1 MSENLFEWIGYAASL
16 IVAISLVMSS
26 IVKFRWINLLGSA
39 LFAAY
44 GFLIQ
49 AWPVCF
55 FNSAIVFINLYFL
68 YKIYSR
74 KDEFKIIKTS
84 DKESLLHE
92 FVNFNK
98 KEIEKISPD
107 FDFNLSDKEYN
118 YFITRNMVLV
128 GLFLAHKESSR
139 ILCIDLDFVTPQY
152 RDFKNGAFLYNSL
165 QSSFEKSGIDTIKA
179 IAKTNAHANYLKEMG
194 FKSEDN
200 HQFTKHI

>member
-68 YKIYSR
+68 YKIYA
-74 KDEFKIIKTS
+74 KNDEFKIIKTS

-107 FDFNLSDKEYN
+107 FDFNLSKKEYN
-118 YFITRNMVLV
+118 YFITRNMALV
-128 GLFLAHKESSR
+128 GLFLAKKESDNVLR
-139 ILCIDLDFVTPQY
+139 VGLDFVTPQY

-179 IAKTNAHANYLKEMG
+179 IAKTDAHANYLKAMG

>member
-55 FNSAIVFINLYFL
+55 FNTAIVFINLYFL
-68 YKIYSR
+68 YKIYAK
-74 KDEFKIIKTS
+74 KDEFKIIETS
-84 DKESLLHE
+84 DKELLLHE

-118 YFITRNMVLV
+118 YFITRNMALV
-128 GLFLAHKESSR
+128 GLFLAHLESDTV
-139 ILCIDLDFVTPQY
+139 LKIDLDFVTPQY

-179 IAKTNAHANYLKEMG
+179 IAKTEAHANYLKEMG
-194 FKSEDN
+194 FKNEDN

>member
-68 YKIYSR
+68 YKIYSK
-74 KDEFKIIKTS
+74 KDEFKIIDTS
-84 DKESLLHE
+84 EKESLLHE

-118 YFITRNMVLV
+118 YFITRNMALV
-128 GLFLAHKESSR
+128 GLFLAHKESDEN
-139 ILCIDLDFVTPQY
+139 LKVDLDFVTPQY
-152 RDFKNGAFLYNSL
+152 RDFKNGSFLYQFL
-165 QSSFEKSGIDTIKA
+165 GETFQKSGIKTLN
-179 IAKTNAHANYLKEMG
+179 AKGKTPAHIQYLKEMG
-194 FKSEDN
+194 FKNNGTDVFVR
-200 HQFTKHI
+200 QI

>member
-55 FNSAIVFINLYFL
+55 FNTAIVFINLYFL
-68 YKIYSR
+68 YKIYAK
-74 KDEFKIIKTS
+74 KDEFKIIETS
-84 DKESLLHE
+84 DKELLLHE

-118 YFITRNMVLV
+118 YFITRNMALV
-128 GLFLAHKESSR
+128 GLFLAHLESDTV
-139 ILCIDLDFVTPQY
+139 LKIDLDFVTPQY

-179 IAKTNAHANYLKEMG
+179 IAKTEAHANYLKEMG

>member
-55 FNSAIVFINLYFL
+55 FNTAIVFINLYFL
-68 YKIYSR
+68 CKIYSK

-84 DKESLLHE
+84 EEESILRE
-92 FVNFNK
+92 FINFNK

-107 FDFNLSDKEYN
+107 FEFNLDGKEYN
-118 YFITRNMVLV
+118 YFITRNMYLV
-128 GLFLAHKESSR
+128 GLFLAHKESDA
-139 ILCIDLDFVTPQY
+139 ILKIDLDFVTPQY
-152 RDFKNGAFLYNSL
+152 RDFKNGEHLYASL
-165 QSSFEKSGIDTIKA
+165 KNTLIDSGIKILKA
-179 IAKTNAHANYLKEMG
+179 TAKTSEHKQYLKEMG
-194 FKSEDN
+194 FISTGNEVFVK
-200 HQFTKHI
+200 QI

>member
-55 FNSAIVFINLYFL
+55 FNTAIVFINLYFL
-68 YKIYSR
+68 YKIYSK

-84 DKESLLHE
+84 DNESLLHE

-107 FDFNLSDKEYN
+107 FDFNLSNKEYN
-118 YFITRNMVLV
+118 YFITRNMALV
-128 GLFLAHKESSR
+128 GLFLAHKESDGVLS
-139 ILCIDLDFVTPQY
+139 IDLDYVTPQY
-152 RDFKNGAFLYNSL
+152 RDFKNGSFLYQFL
-165 QSSFEKSGIDTIKA
+165 TGTFQKSGIKTLNA
-179 IAKTNAHANYLKEMG
+179 IGKTSAHQQYLKEMG
-194 FKSEDN
+194 FKNSGTDVFVK
-200 HQFTKHI
+200 QI

>member
-1 MSENLFEWIGYAASL
+1 MSENLFEWVGYAASL

-39 LFAAY
+39 LFAVY

-68 YKIYSR
+68 YKIYSK

-107 FDFNLSDKEYN
+107 FDFNLSNKEYN
-118 YFITRNMVLV
+118 YLITRNMALV
-128 GLFLAHKESSR
+128 GLFLAHKESDGVLS
-139 ILCIDLDFVTPQY
+139 IDLDFVTPQY
-152 RDFKNGAFLYNSL
+152 RDFKNGSFLYQFL
-165 QSSFEKSGIDTIKA
+165 TDTFQKSGIKTLNA
-179 IAKTNAHANYLKEMG
+179 IGKTPAHQQYLKEMG
-194 FKSEDN
+194 FKNNGTDV
-200 HQFTKHI
+200 FVKKI